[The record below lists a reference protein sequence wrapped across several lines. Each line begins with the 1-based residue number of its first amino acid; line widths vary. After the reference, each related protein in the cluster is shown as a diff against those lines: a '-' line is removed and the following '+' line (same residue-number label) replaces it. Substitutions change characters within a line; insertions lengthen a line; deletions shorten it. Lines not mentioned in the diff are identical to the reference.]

1 MVITFDPSSKEA
13 EAGRSLRAL
22 GQPVL
27 HNEFQESQ
35 NYTTERPCLKRNTAT
50 KKWFYF
56 GKNVSYKRQLQNSE
70 PSGMMTCSLLS
81 RRTGE
86 WWGIKAEGQA
96 RNIPQVTVRKQQQN
110 AFLVKELEQLGAG
123 SPVGGVGRQ
132 GLC

>member
-35 NYTTERPCLKRNTAT
+35 NTPQRDPVSKETQPQ